1 MLNTSLS
8 YIHMRISIS
17 LESQQIVYKRFRN
30 NQLKIENYRNL
41 QKDLIN

>member
-8 YIHMRISIS
+8 YIPMRISIS
-17 LESQQIVYKRFRN
+17 LQSQQIVYKRFRN
-30 NQLKIENYRNL
+30 NQLKIEIYRNP